1 MKKVSSMD
9 IFALWRGKGVKFGPN
24 LCSVIYEWPLFALR
38 GGVKTVLALSL
49 AEIGSQ
55 TYLFL
60 Q

>member
-1 MKKVSSMD
+1 MEGGRELNL
-9 IFALWRGKGVKFGPN
+9 AQN
-24 LCSVIYEWPLFALR
+24 LCSVVYEWPLFALR